1 MKKVVIMLAA
11 AAAMLSFYSCKKVI
25 GEGPVQTENRA
36 INNFTGIVANFD
48 GTIYFTQSPSYKVEI
63 KAQRNIIDIIE
74 TYKIGNELIV
84 KFRNNLN
91 VSTRKDII
99 VNISAPSVESLHLS
113 GSGNIFMQGNFTAPQ
128 FNTGVSGSGSI
139 SADNLQIVNKLTAYI
154 SGSGSLKA
162 VTGAAKTKDVVVSGS
177 GNIDL
182 SGIIADAVDARV
194 SGSGTVK
201 VNAVQI
207 LDATVSGS
215 GTVRYLGNPVIT
227 THISGSGKVVRL

>member
-1 MKKVVIMLAA
+1 MKKIVIMLLAA
-11 AAAMLSFYSCKKVI
+11 ATMLNFYSCKKVV
-25 GEGPVQTENRA
+25 GEGPVQTENRTV
-36 INNFTGIVANFD
+36 NNFTGIAANFD
-48 GTIYFTQSPSYKVEI
+48 GTIYFTQSPNYKVEI

-74 TYKIGNELIV
+74 TYKSGNELIV

-91 VSTRKDII
+91 VSARTDII
-99 VNISAPSVESLHLS
+99 VNISAPSLESLHLI
-113 GSGNIFMQGNFTAPQ
+113 GSGNVFMLGNFTAPQ

-139 SADNLQIVNKLTAYI
+139 AADNLQITNKLTAYI

-162 VTGAAKTKDVVVSGS
+162 VTGAAKTKDIGVSGS

-182 SGIIADAVDARV
+182 SGIIADTVEARV
-194 SGSGTVK
+194 SGSGTAK
-201 VNAVQI
+201 VYAVQTLHASI
-207 LDATVSGS
+207 SGS